1 MVTFEFDENK
11 SQSNLEKHGIDFH
24 TAQGLWNDSDLLE
37 IPANTSDEP
46 RFLVIAMLSGKH
58 WSGVI
63 TYRGDHIRI
72 ISVRRSR
79 KAEVNLYESA

>member
-1 MVTFEFDENK
+1 MIRFEFDENK
-11 SQSNLEKHGIDFH
+11 SRSNFEKHGIDFY
-24 TAQGLWNDSDLLE
+24 TAQGLWNDSDLIE

-46 RFLVIAMLSGKH
+46 RYLVIGMLNGKH

-63 TYRGDHIRI
+63 TYREANIRI